1 MDDTII
7 TNIFYIGIVVL
18 ILTGILLFLHIFHFN
33 LNEHVNKKLLQ
44 VVTIE
49 SLKNINEVGQNEVG
63 QNEVGQEEPLLLEP
77 KDFINTDLEKDF
89 CSGFKGS
96 GSTQKL
102 NESCGQL
109 TNSNCSTTSCCILAN
124 GNRCLAGSAS
134 GPTFLTNTDGSNIN
148 VDYYYYQGK
157 CYGSKCPTLSGES
170 KV

>member
-7 TNIFYIGIVVL
+7 TNIFYIGIVV
-18 ILTGILLFLHIFHFN
+18 ITIIGILLFLHIFHFN
-33 LNEHVNKKLLQ
+33 LNEQVSKKLIK

-49 SLKNINEVGQNEVG
+49 SLKNINDISE
-63 QNEVGQEEPLLLEP
+63 QEEPLLLGV

-89 CSGFKGS
+89 CSGFKGA

-109 TNSNCSTTSCCILAN
+109 TNANCSTTACCILAN
-124 GNRCLAGSAS
+124 GNQCLAGSAS

-148 VDYYYYQGK
+148 IDYYYYQGK
-157 CYGSKCPTLSGES
+157 CYGDKCPTLSEEY

>member
-7 TNIFYIGIVVL
+7 TNIFYIGIVVF

-33 LNEHVNKKLLQ
+33 LNEQVNKKLLQ

-49 SLKNINEVGQNEVG
+49 SLKNINDIS
-63 QNEVGQEEPLLLEP
+63 QEEPLLLGP

-109 TNSNCSTTSCCILAN
+109 TNANCSTTACCILAN

-157 CYGSKCPTLSGES
+157 CYGDKCPNKNLIMN
-170 KV
+170 